1 MTKERLLEGI
11 LHLPTIKLGTTA
23 EDDQK
28 IEGNQGNVHYKMKR
42 EMVSTTSGGITFFL
56 LAASGPEKK
65 RLAFI
70 NEVAEELGPPIMV
83 EELYLLPG
91 IHFAIW
97 KANEVEERLRK
108 ISPPFF
114 FLL

>member
-11 LHLPTIKLGTTA
+11 LKLPTIKIGTVA
-23 EDDQK
+23 EDGQI
-28 IEGNQGNVHYKMKR
+28 IEGNQGRVHYKMTR
-42 EMVSTTSGGITFFL
+42 EMVPSASVEITFFS

-70 NEVAEELGPPIMV
+70 NEIAVELGPPVMV

-97 KANEVEERLRK
+97 KAEEVEKRLKRK
-108 ISPPFF
+108 KK
-114 FLL
+114 

>member
-11 LHLPTIKLGTTA
+11 LHLPTIKIGTAA

-28 IEGNQGNVHYKMKR
+28 IEGNQGDVHYKMTR
-42 EMVSTTSGGITFFL
+42 ELVSTASGGITFFSL
-56 LAASGPEKK
+56 SAGGPKVE
-65 RLAFI
+65 RLSFI
-70 NEVAEELGPPIMV
+70 DEIAVELGPPVRV

-97 KANEVEERLRK
+97 KAEEVEKRLKRKER
-108 ISPPFF
+108 
-114 FLL
+114 